1 MFPHRPLHKKKL
13 RSHLKGKTVVIT
25 GASSGIGE
33 QTATLFAGPE
43 VHLILI
49 ARREDKLQAIK
60 KDLIKKGAHV
70 TIMSADLRDDAELNK
85 VTHELLQLER
95 LDVLVSNAG
104 LSINRSL
111 EASQD
116 RFHDFTRTMAINYFA
131 PVKLVLEL
139 MPLLAKSKGQ
149 IINVSTINA
158 ILSPLSGWAAYQS
171 SKGAFDIWFRSSEIE
186 LNRLGIRTSTVY
198 FPLVRT
204 PMIEPTASYRKAP
217 AMHAEHAA
225 ELIGRLI
232 ICNKK
237 IHKPW
242 WLLPGQVASVFVRQ
256 WGRRGA

>member
-1 MFPHRPLHKKKL
+1 M
-13 RSHLKGKTVVIT
+13 IT

-33 QTATLFAGPE
+33 QTATLFAGAE

-49 ARREDKLQAIK
+49 ARREAKLQAIK
-60 KDLIKKGAHV
+60 KDLMTTGAHV
-70 TIMSADLRDDAELNK
+70 TIMAADLRVDAELNK

-95 LDVLVSNAG
+95 LDVLISNAG

-116 RFHDFTRTMAINYFA
+116 RFHDFTRTMAINYFT

-139 MPLLAKSKGQ
+139 MPLLAKSNGH

-171 SKGAFDIWFRSSEIE
+171 SKGAFDTWFRSSEIE
-186 LNRLGIRTSTVY
+186 LNRLGIRTSTAY

-204 PMIEPTASYRKAP
+204 PMIEPTVSYRNTP

-225 ELIGRLI
+225 EIIGSLI
-232 ICNKK
+232 IRNKK
-237 IHKPW
+237 IYKPW
-242 WLLPGQVASVFVRQ
+242 WVLSGQFASVFIRQ
-256 WGRRGA
+256 WGRHGA